1 MNSVILDRWGD
12 LAFYLT
18 RDFPEI
24 FANGRSE
31 CVFLENLSI
40 ITQDSQAQSQKT

>member
-12 LAFYLT
+12 LSFYLT

-24 FANGRSE
+24 SGYGCSYSL
-31 CVFLENLSI
+31 FLKKLSI
-40 ITQDSQAQSQKT
+40 ITQDKPAQSQKT